1 MNYNKAQKEIFEA
14 LLKGKRVCKYF
25 IDDANVFVTADGA
38 KGFIFPVAS
47 VMFNAEK
54 LRDINDL
61 KIAEVVKDGN
71 ELVLTEDMR
80 ISSDG
85 KTLMRRLKG
94 NRKNVFV
101 NIKFLGYFHNAK
113 YWQAD
118 DARGIIVVTE
128 NMSAN
133 IKNIPVG
140 VIMPITERRIAQDYY
155 ND

>member
-14 LLKGKRVCKYF
+14 LLKGERASKYF
-25 IDDANVFVTADGA
+25 IDDANVFVTADGV
-38 KGFIFPVAS
+38 KGFVFPVAS

-54 LRDINDL
+54 LRDMNDL

-85 KTLMRRLKG
+85 KTLARRLKG

-113 YWQAD
+113 FWQD
-118 DARGIIVVTE
+118 DKAHSPIIVTE

-140 VIMPITERRIAQDYY
+140 VIMPIAERRITQDYY